1 MMKRLIMIVVAL
13 CSGCASTTFHEGK
26 TTLGKEEQ
34 GYLRGGNGSGKG
46 TFERYWQSQNLRPW
60 GLVQWQEER
69 SWAVPDAPVDLL
81 QAVRDELGRLNQRA
95 GAGENLQVAVT
106 VYRFEK
112 AGTWSK
118 PTAYY
123 EMVARDRHGKV
134 VWAADDKVRAA
145 EELAQSLVEAPSSII
160 AREIL
165 KKVREQFGI

>member
-1 MMKRLIMIVVAL
+1 MIVAVVSA
-13 CSGCASTTFHEGK
+13 GCASAGFHEGR

-34 GYLRGGNGSGKG
+34 GYLRVKGSGKG
-46 TFERYWQSQNLRPW
+46 SFERFWQSPNLQPW

-69 SWAVPDAPVDLL
+69 SWAIPEAPLDLL
-81 QAVRDELGRLNQRA
+81 QSVRDELGRLNQRA
-95 GAGENLQVAVT
+95 GAGENILVAVT

-123 EMVARDRHGKV
+123 EMVARDLHGKV
-134 VWAADDKVRAA
+134 VWAVDDKVRATEA
-145 EELAQSLVEAPSSII
+145 LAQSLVEAPSSII

-165 KKVREQFGI
+165 RKLREQFGI